1 MTISSVTDLGS
12 QMKLF
17 NDRKEFTK
25 ALELFD
31 KYKETNNPIF
41 SSFMITQA
49 LKASANIRDFERGST
64 IHRLIS
70 SRIKDDPYILASL
83 IHFYMQ
89 CGNLT
94 CAQSLFDTASNK
106 ALPIY
111 GAMMKGYI
119 KNNIPNKAIDL
130 FNEIKNPDAI
140 IIILLLNACS
150 LLGTNEVLNLAK
162 KVSSQIPKSFYSNL
176 RLLTSLLDVLMK
188 CGDVTYAQLLFD
200 RTEKKILPMYGVM
213 MKGYIKNN
221 MANKAIDLFHN
232 IKDPDEIIINL
243 LFNACAE
250 LGNDEALN
258 LTKQISLKMS
268 KLFYLNLRLLTSL
281 LDALMKCGDVECAQL
296 LFNRSE
302 KKILPMYGA
311 MMKGYIKN
319 NMANKAILLFNE
331 IKNPDEIVTNLLF
344 NACAE
349 LGNDEALNLTKKVS
363 SNMPNSFYSN
373 YRISTSLFDA
383 LIKCGDCSMAEILF
397 SKMEKSVIN
406 YGNLMSGFIKGNNPK
421 KILDLFNQMKI
432 DGIEPDLII
441 YFYIIK
447 SLSQIGDYSI
457 SQSIIKQIPNYFLI
471 NDRIESSLIDMWGKI
486 GNVDRAKEIFEK
498 ILQPDSTTYASMIN
512 TYGLNGMGIRAIELY
527 YQVSS
532 NFINEAHH
540 TCVLN
545 ACSHSGLVDQAR
557 SIFKNIQIK
566 TDKIYT
572 TMIDCLS
579 RASIFEEAQN
589 LIDEFERDHSPV
601 LPMYS

>member
-397 SKMEKSVIN
+397 SKMEKSSKN
-406 YGNLMSGFIKGNNPK
+406 
-421 KILDLFNQMKI
+421 
-432 DGIEPDLII
+432 
-441 YFYIIK
+441 
-447 SLSQIGDYSI
+447 
-457 SQSIIKQIPNYFLI
+457 
-471 NDRIESSLIDMWGKI
+471 SSTL
-486 GNVDRAKEIFEK
+486 
-498 ILQPDSTTYASMIN
+498 
-512 TYGLNGMGIRAIELY
+512 
-527 YQVSS
+527 
-532 NFINEAHH
+532 
-540 TCVLN
+540 
-545 ACSHSGLVDQAR
+545 SGLLIY
-557 SIFKNIQIK
+557 SHL
-566 TDKIYT
+566 KIYLQ
-572 TMIDCLS
+572 I
-579 RASIFEEAQN
+579 
-589 LIDEFERDHSPV
+589 
-601 LPMYS
+601 YY